1 MAYKL
6 NELSDVLLNQISEI
20 VLGGDQTAP
29 ASPNTFLTWCQPGIP
44 FGPNVF
50 DFADAGL
57 GSGADA
63 QADRAILNHAFNFA
77 QLVDFIPDIKAA
89 YTGDKQAGRFNPDA
103 EERLSTIYSEILRF
117 SKVVHQDLS
126 EEEKKKLEK
135 FRGLLRQTKKV
146 KDIVTEEEKEVTEDG
161 PMLKAYNEKQAAYI
175 AAALN
180 YNNKRVAAQSATGES
195 GKAAVA
201 DFSTNAELYRT
212 QVKSALDAW
221 ISGGY
226 RNEVDEVNS
235 YIDQVTRR
243 DMVLWKQS
251 LVELFNESVVNATS
265 QGTRFNY
272 TTVIPGDFATAGGWT
287 RYSVS
292 HETVDSK
299 THSESTQW
307 QASAGLN
314 LGLWSFG
321 GGAEG
326 SSSEDTSNFEVDNFE
341 LSFELC
347 MTLISRPWFYPEF
360 FSNRGW
366 DLKTGEGWM
375 YDDMPSNGAAPP
387 ATAGKFVGYPTIIL
401 WARNVRINSAQ
412 FTSAYESHASK
423 FGANASVGW
432 SVFTLKGGGAHE
444 ESDSHLHTES
454 SGQGL
459 SVDGMQIIGF
469 VNHLIGK
476 APNLLDGIKEEE
488 LA

>member
-1 MAYKL
+1 MGYKL
-6 NELSDVLLNQISEI
+6 NELSDVLLNQISHI

-44 FGPNVF
+44 FGPDQF
-50 DFADAGL
+50 DFATGGF

-63 QADRAILNHAFNFA
+63 QADKGILNHAFNFA
-77 QLVDFIPDIKAA
+77 QLVDFVPDIRAA
-89 YTGDKQAGRFNPDA
+89 YSGDRQAARFNPDA
-103 EERLSTIYSEILRF
+103 EERLTTIYSEILRF

-126 EEEKKKLEK
+126 DEQKKKLEK
-135 FRGLLRQTKKV
+135 FRSLLRQTKKV

-161 PMLKAYNEKQAAYI
+161 SMLKAYNEKQAAYI

-201 DFSTNAELYRT
+201 DFSTNAELYKM
-212 QVKSALDAW
+212 QVKTALDAW

-226 RNEVDEVNS
+226 RNEVDEINA

-251 LVELFNESVVNATS
+251 LVELFNDSVVNATA

-287 RYSVS
+287 GYSAS
-292 HETVDSK
+292 HEMVDSK
-299 THSESTQW
+299 THSESTEW
-307 QASAGLN
+307 QAAAGLN

-321 GGAEG
+321 GGAQG
-326 SSSEDTSNFEVDNFE
+326 ASSEQTANLEVDDFE

-366 DLKTGEGWM
+366 DLKKGEGWM

-387 ATAGKFVGYPTIIL
+387 DTAGKFIGYPTMIL
-401 WARNVRINSAQ
+401 WARNVNISSAQ
-412 FTSAYESHASK
+412 FSSAYQAYASQ
-423 FGANASVGW
+423 FGGSASVGW
-432 SVFTLKGGGAHE
+432 GPFTLSGGGAHQE
-444 ESDSHLHTES
+444 ADTHIHTEAT
-454 SGQGL
+454 GQGL
-459 SVDGMQIIGF
+459 TVNGMQIIGF

-476 APNLLDGIKEEE
+476 APNKLDEIKDGD
-488 LA
+488 LV